1 MAEYMCMMSI
11 FPQTWALSAALKA
24 GSEQVLLYIHA
35 QRSHTDTAKRGCGWG
50 SQASALSRG
59 YCSHLFMCLTAA
71 L

>member
-11 FPQTWALSAALKA
+11 FLQTWALSAALKA
-24 GSEQVLLYIHA
+24 GSEQVLMYTGA
-35 QRSHTDTAKRGCGWG
+35 QQSHTDTAQRGCGWR